1 MKFLL
6 ALFLVV
12 MTFTVR
18 AQGYGRNYID
28 ATGAVKSRIAENIVV
43 VNSASTAL
51 TVGEAV
57 CLDLTDDNG
66 ISVDYCAVAGYK
78 PLCVIKDTS
87 CAVGARCACQTKGY
101 FSNAQ
106 FAYISTTAA
115 TAGQVVY
122 ASVDG
127 SVYSIGDAAPL
138 NHANKF
144 PVGVALDARNSAGDL
159 EIYIDL

>member
-6 ALFLVV
+6 ALILVV
-12 MTFTVR
+12 TAFTVK
-18 AQGYGRNYID
+18 AQGFGRNYID
-28 ATGAVKSRIAENIVV
+28 ATGAVKTRVSESMVV
-43 VNSASTAL
+43 INSASAAL

-66 ISVDYCAVAGYK
+66 ISVDYCAVAGNK

-87 CAVGARCACQTKGY
+87 CAVGARCACQNKGY
-101 FSNAQ
+101 FANAQ
-106 FAYISTTAA
+106 FARINTTSA

-122 ASVDG
+122 ASTDG
-127 SVYSIGDAAPL
+127 SAYAIGDAVPA
-138 NHANKF
+138 NHILKF
-144 PVGVALDARNSAGDL
+144 PIGVAIDSFAGPGEL